1 MITMDVK
8 GQLSAEYVLFLGFLL
23 LVILIIVT
31 VATDQSEQNIVASAT
46 RLGAVNAT
54 TDIVI
59 SSNNA
64 LPIRVGEITMNGSNP
79 INVTIHLSQSVT
91 NTQKA
96 QILSNV
102 NQSLAS
108 QSYSPNYI
116 NGDTQITLNTSKHN
130 YLITIIP

>member
-1 MITMDVK
+1 MDVK
-8 GQLSAEYVLFLGFLL
+8 GQLSVEYILFLGFLL
-23 LVILIIVT
+23 LVILIIAT
-31 VATDQSEQNIVASAT
+31 VATDQSEQNMVASAT

-59 SSNNA
+59 TSNNI
-64 LPIRVGEITMNGSNP
+64 PIRVGEITMNGTNP
-79 INVTIHLSQSVT
+79 INITIHLSQSVT

-108 QSYSPNYI
+108 QSYSPNYVYP
-116 NGDTQITLNTSKHN
+116 DTQITLNTSKHN
-130 YLITIIP
+130 YLITVIP